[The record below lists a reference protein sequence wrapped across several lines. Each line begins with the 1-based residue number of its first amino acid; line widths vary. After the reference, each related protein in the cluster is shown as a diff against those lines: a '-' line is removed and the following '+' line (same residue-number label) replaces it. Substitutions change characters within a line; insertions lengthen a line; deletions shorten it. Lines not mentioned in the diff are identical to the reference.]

1 MVEISTSIL
10 SVDSEKSMKTFY
22 DLEIAHTD
30 YFHIDVMDGKFVEA
44 DTTAKMEKYSEY
56 LNHITLIPLDVHLM
70 VEDVERYVNIYKNIH
85 PEYITFHY
93 EISDSIHRII
103 NIIKGNNIKVGLAI
117 KPNTDISALL
127 SYMDKLDLILV
138 MSVEPGKGGQKYLLK
153 STDRIN
159 ELYEIRKKYHYN
171 FKIEVDGG
179 INKETISNVQKADMV
194 VVGSYITNSS
204 NYEERINTIMER

>member
-1 MVEISTSIL
+1 MELAVSIL
-10 SVDSEKSMKTFY
+10 GIKENLKEKIDELNKTKASFLHIDIMDGMFVPNIHDNFVELEKSLK
-22 DLEIAHTD
+22 DNKKRI
-30 YFHIDVMDGKFVEA
+30 
-44 DTTAKMEKYSEY
+44 
-56 LNHITLIPLDVHLM
+56 DVHLM
-70 VEDVERYVNIYKNIH
+70 VEDVERYVNIYKNIY

-138 MSVEPGKGGQKYLLK
+138 MSVEPGKGGQKYLVK

-179 INKETISNVQKADMV
+179 INNETISNVQKADMV

>member
-1 MVEISTSIL
+1 MELAVSIL
-10 SVDSEKSMKTFY
+10 GIKENLKEKIDELNKTKTSF
-22 DLEIAHTD
+22 L
-30 YFHIDVMDGKFVEA
+30 HIDIMDGKFVPNIHDNFVEL
-44 DTTAKMEKYSEY
+44 EKS
-56 LNHITLIPLDVHLM
+56 LKDNKKRIDVHLM

-127 SYMDKLDLILV
+127 SYMDKLDLILI

-153 STDRIN
+153 STDKIN

-179 INKETISNVQKADMV
+179 INNETISNVQKADMV

>member
-1 MVEISTSIL
+1 MNIELTA
-10 SVDSEKSMKTFY
+10 SMMCANYGNLQKEVK
-22 DLEIAHTD
+22 DLETAGID
-30 YFHIDVMDGKFVEA
+30 SFHIDIMDGKFVPNIHDNFVEL
-44 DTTAKMEKYSEY
+44 EKS
-56 LNHITLIPLDVHLM
+56 LKDNKKRIDVHLM

-138 MSVEPGKGGQKYLLK
+138 MSVEPGKGGQKYLVK
-153 STDRIN
+153 SALRLIYKVSVCAI
-159 ELYEIRKKYHYN
+159 L
-171 FKIEVDGG
+171 F
-179 INKETISNVQKADMV
+179 SQ
-194 VVGSYITNSS
+194 
-204 NYEERINTIMER
+204 NTCL

>member
-1 MVEISTSIL
+1 MELAVSIL
-10 SVDSEKSMKTFY
+10 GIKENLKEKIDELNKTKTSF
-22 DLEIAHTD
+22 L
-30 YFHIDVMDGKFVEA
+30 HIDIMDGKFVPNIHDNFVEL
-44 DTTAKMEKYSEY
+44 EKS
-56 LNHITLIPLDVHLM
+56 LKDNKKRIDVHLM

-153 STDRIN
+153 STDKIN
-159 ELYEIRKKYHYN
+159 ELRKKYHYN

-179 INKETISNVQKADMV
+179 INNETISNVQKADMV

>member
-1 MVEISTSIL
+1 MELAVSIL
-10 SVDSEKSMKTFY
+10 GIKENLKEKIDELNKTKASF
-22 DLEIAHTD
+22 L
-30 YFHIDVMDGKFVEA
+30 HIDIMDGKFVPNIHDNFLEL
-44 DTTAKMEKYSEY
+44 EKS
-56 LNHITLIPLDVHLM
+56 LKDNKKRIDVHLM

-159 ELYEIRKKYHYN
+159 ELYEIRKKYPYGTIVQRMN
-171 FKIEVDGG
+171 GRAYRIVGDELPDTAVRVDDN
-179 INKETISNVQKADMV
+179 ITLEDVYMYIQQKNVM
-194 VVGSYITNSS
+194 
-204 NYEERINTIMER
+204 

>member
-1 MVEISTSIL
+1 
-10 SVDSEKSMKTFY
+10 
-22 DLEIAHTD
+22 
-30 YFHIDVMDGKFVEA
+30 
-44 DTTAKMEKYSEY
+44 
-56 LNHITLIPLDVHLM
+56 
-70 VEDVERYVNIYKNIH
+70 
-85 PEYITFHY
+85 
-93 EISDSIHRII
+93 
-103 NIIKGNNIKVGLAI
+103 
-117 KPNTDISALL
+117 
-127 SYMDKLDLILV
+127 